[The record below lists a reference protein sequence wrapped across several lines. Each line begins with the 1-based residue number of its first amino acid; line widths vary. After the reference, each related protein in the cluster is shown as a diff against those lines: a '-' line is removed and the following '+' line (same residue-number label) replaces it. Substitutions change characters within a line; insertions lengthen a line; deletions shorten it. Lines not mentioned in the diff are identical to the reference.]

1 MNETFVTISG
11 HVCADPETRT
21 GSTSGRKFTIFR
33 VASTPR
39 RQVNGQYLDGPTSFY
54 SVVAF
59 GRLGAHLLKSFKKGD
74 AVIVQGRL
82 RVRQWANEGKTG
94 TSVEVDAYLAG
105 HDLNRG
111 ITTLQRGTFSW
122 PGEER
127 TDQPDVAEALVAQ
140 DAEGLPDAVGGSE
153 DGRDECDDV
162 IDPGVPPEL
171 HLSRAS

>member
-54 SVVAF
+54 NIVAF

-82 RVRQWANEGKTG
+82 RVRQWASEGRTG

-111 ITTLQRGTFSW
+111 ITSLQRGTFSW

-127 TDQPDVAEALVAQ
+127 TDQVDVADALVAQ
-140 DAEGLPDAVGGSE
+140 DAEGFSDARGGSA
-153 DGRDECDDV
+153 DGQDDT
-162 IDPGVPPEL
+162 DGLFTSAAPPEL
-171 HLSRAS
+171 ELPRAG